1 MADVGRSRRTNASR
15 AGNAKAA
22 LEKLR
27 AQRES
32 GTKHAIAFEV
42 REEAAIFDAVQED
55 EYAGLVAKRRE
66 EAGESPQSLLDCIAL
81 QCHFQHR
88 ELCTS
93 QIGS

>member
-1 MADVGRSRRTNASR
+1 MADAGRSRRTNASR

-22 LEKLR
+22 LEALR

-66 EAGESPQSLLDCIAL
+66 EAGEAPPVAA
-81 QCHFQHR
+81 
-88 ELCTS
+88 
-93 QIGS
+93 

>member
-1 MADVGRSRRTNASR
+1 MGRSRRTNASR

-32 GTKHAIAFEV
+32 GTKHAIAYEV

-66 EAGESPQSLLDCIAL
+66 EAGESLPVAA
-81 QCHFQHR
+81 
-88 ELCTS
+88 
-93 QIGS
+93 